1 MLRKF
6 FSVSFIFLT
15 ALSACES
22 TDDQRDFER
31 EAFQPPEG
39 ITATN
44 QQGQIQTEDPDDWR
58 IAPEFQGFVEIN
70 PAFPNPVDVSSNF
83 TIELTVTG
91 VQGIAGLEIIVV
103 FNQNNFNTIFIED
116 ESPLRTGL
124 TAIQLSAVQLGQFTD
139 VESARGIHRV
149 VIAELNSGRIISY
162 GDIRVE

>member
-1 MLRKF
+1 MLKKF
-6 FSVSFIFLT
+6 FLISAILPAVFLG
-15 ALSACES
+15 CEN

-39 ITATN
+39 ITITN
-44 QQGQIQTEDPDDWR
+44 EQGQIQSEDADDWR
-58 IAPEFQGFVEIN
+58 IAPEFQGFVEVN
-70 PAFPNPVDVSSNF
+70 PSFPNPVDVSSNF

-103 FNQNNFNTIFIED
+103 FNENNFNTIFIED

-124 TAIQLSAVQLGQFTD
+124 TAVQLSAVQLGQFTD
-139 VESARGIHRV
+139 IESARGIHRV

-162 GDIRVE
+162 GDIQVE